1 MSRTYEADAKR
12 KSDNE
17 NIGLGHIPA
26 REGNI
31 ASRNDEIQRI
41 EVVARGSSDTDAALS
56 TQIRDLRPPE
66 NTFEDSTQTRRY
78 QRMLLISGFVMI
90 FQVIG
95 INSIYGIFQEYYT
108 SSETN
113 IVDAHGQDALI
124 SLVGTLGY
132 GLTWGGGI
140 FVNPLIVRVKN
151 LKLITLSGTFIMS
164 VSLVLASFSTKL
176 WHLFLTQALLFGL
189 GATLLYFPIMS
200 LAPRFF
206 DRNRGLAMGIIL
218 SGNGI
223 GGLVLAPTV
232 HALIHSV
239 GVRWALRILGI
250 WSLVLMTPVA
260 LVPRHPP
267 GFEARRRGG
276 ASRLNASLLKKGT
289 FIGQAIGCFL
299 QAAGNFVPLF
309 YLPSFSTSVLQ
320 YSSSTG
326 SLLLALNN
334 AVNSVARIVMGHLAD
349 RVGRQNT
356 LIVSVLLSSVS
367 VFALWYDASQARFIA
382 FVVLYG
388 VLAGGYNA
396 LLPTTITEV
405 YGVQNYDAVN
415 GSIYFLRGLGAVA
428 GPPIAGAI
436 LGSHSR
442 GTVVSSGSHIGA
454 TVSALGILEK
464 KYNDLVVYTGM
475 LLVGASFCVAY
486 VRWGDAKEKGRWTWK
501 A

>member
-1 MSRTYEADAKR
+1 MSRSRMYEADANR

-17 NIGLGHIPA
+17 NIGLGHILA
-26 REGNI
+26 REGNL
-31 ASRNDEIQRI
+31 Q
-41 EVVARGSSDTDAALS
+41 VAMMRYNGSK
-56 TQIRDLRPPE
+56 DLRPPE

-95 INSIYGIFQEYYT
+95 INSIYGVFQEYYT

-132 GLTWGGGI
+132 GLTWEGGI

-151 LKLITLSGTFIMS
+151 LKLITFSGTFIMS
-164 VSLVLASFSTKL
+164 GSLVLASFSTKL

-223 GGLVLAPTV
+223 GSLVLAPSI

-239 GVRWALRILGI
+239 GVRLALRILGI

-260 LVPRHPP
+260 MVPRHPP
-267 GFEARRRGG
+267 SFEAKRRGG
-276 ASRLNASLLKKGT
+276 ASRLNASLLKKDT

-309 YLPSFSTSVLQ
+309 YLPSFSTSVLR

-356 LIVSVLLSSVS
+356 LIVSVLLSSIS

-388 VLAGGYNA
+388 VLAGGHNA

-405 YGVQNYDAVN
+405 FW
-415 GSIYFLRGLGAVA
+415 IA

-442 GTVVSSGSHIGA
+442 GTVVSSGSQIG
-454 TVSALGILEK
+454 TTMSALGTLEK